1 VFQWRQGERGK
12 PMNNKYEQMKKD
24 EMMKKIIDGCCPC
37 CAAVYYGYRKTEWK
51 NMDVGE
57 KCQLCQTVIMW

>member
-1 VFQWRQGERGK
+1 
-12 PMNNKYEQMKKD
+12 MNNKYEQMKKD

-37 CAAVYYGYRKTEWK
+37 CAAIYYGYRKTEWK